1 MKKILLP
8 VDGSESSGS
17 YNMAKSLAE
26 KFDATILI
34 LHVDE
39 PITPIYWANDTLTL
53 ENPTVTCTNNGSPIV
68 DEASKYFEGFKVEK
82 LCRFGDASS
91 VIIEVSEEEDC
102 DIIIMCTHGMS
113 AIKRF
118 LLGSVTNKVAH
129 HATKPVL
136 IVR

>member
-1 MKKILLP
+1 MNKILLP
-8 VDGSESSGS
+8 VDGSESSAS
-17 YNMAKSLAE
+17 YNMARSIAE
-26 KFDATILI
+26 KFDATIII

-39 PITPIYWANDTLTL
+39 PITPIYWANETLTM
-53 ENPTVTCTNNGSPIV
+53 ENPTVTCTNNGEAIV
-68 DEASKYFEGFKVEK
+68 DEVSKLFSDIKIEK

-91 VIIEVSEEEDC
+91 VILETAEEEDV

-118 LLGSVTNKVAH
+118 LLGSVTNKVVH

-136 IVR
+136 VAR